1 MIKVGVPKIALVL
14 TIGALSLLQCSLPAD
29 KAEKIP
35 ITTSSSEA
43 LDLFL
48 QGRDLAEKIRFQEA
62 LRYFQEAVE
71 EDPNFAMAHLNLAF
85 PSVPTCLRHSAP

>member
-35 ITTSSSEA
+35 SR
-43 LDLFL
+43 LHP
-48 QGRDLAEKIRFQEA
+48 RKR
-62 LRYFQEAVE
+62 
-71 EDPNFAMAHLNLAF
+71 
-85 PSVPTCLRHSAP
+85 